1 LETPSSAG
9 TWPTMIVSPRPNMN
23 PACTDAE
30 MNRDTNPTCSTPST
44 TRTIPTRMAR
54 AADSSPKRVASPMA
68 TGATSA
74 AEMAAVAEVGLTTS
88 CRELPAR
95 A

>member
-1 LETPSSAG
+1 
-9 TWPTMIVSPRPNMN
+9 
-23 PACTDAE
+23 
-30 MNRDTNPTCSTPST
+30 
-44 TRTIPTRMAR
+44 MAR

-88 CRELPAR
+88 CRELPNR